1 MLDRHKGFT
10 RTACKLYRPMTY
22 NAPEYIV
29 GRGGTADLL
38 ILFISA
44 CISCKSRKSP
54 MKVQVMIKLDFIK
67 NMICYSQML

>member
-1 MLDRHKGFT
+1 
-10 RTACKLYRPMTY
+10 MTY

-67 NMICYSQML
+67 KHDMLLTNALNAGLKAAIS